1 VTDVVIIGGGLN
13 GLVAAA
19 VLARAKRSVILL
31 EAASTVGGAA
41 ATLELAPG
49 FRAPAF
55 SHALGPVSR
64 DVIKALRLD
73 RTGALE
79 FITPEPSLASLDATG
94 RSLVFHRDPVL
105 TAASINQFSS
115 NDAGRWREFLQ
126 SAHRVAGILALLDR
140 RRPPDIDE
148 TSRGDAWFML
158 GVARA
163 ARKLGRRDL
172 SRLVRWAPMSV
183 ADLLSE
189 WFDSQVLSAAI
200 AAHAI
205 AGNPAGPRSAG
216 TGAML
221 LQRLAADPMPAGS
234 GITTKG
240 GPGAL
245 VAAVADAARSAG
257 ADIRTDVRVTQIV
270 AENGVASGVVL
281 SNGDTLQAPTILA
294 AVSPKLALTGLV
306 AAPDL
311 PPSVVQRMGHVRSR
325 GVTAKINLALAAMP
339 VFPALSDDAATL
351 EGRILIAPT
360 LDYLERAFD
369 ATKYGEISQEP
380 WLEISIPSVRDDSLA
395 PSGAHVMS
403 IYAHFVPAAPRNMDE
418 SQSRAATW
426 SAVLR
431 VLEAHAPRIADLI
444 VSQDVMTPRDLELRL
459 GAPGGHIFHGET
471 TLDQFWA
478 ARPLLGWGR
487 YTTPIEGL
495 FLGSA
500 GVHPGGGLTGLPG
513 LLAANAILTTT
524 KK

>member
-1 VTDVVIIGGGLN
+1 MTDVIVIGGGLN

-31 EAASTVGGAA
+31 EAGPTVGGAA
-41 ATLELAPG
+41 ATSEFAPG
-49 FRAPAF
+49 FRGPAF

-73 RTGALE
+73 RSRTVQ
-79 FITPEPSLASLDATG
+79 FVTPEPSLTSIDAGG
-94 RSLVFHRDPVL
+94 RTLVFHRDPVL
-105 TAASINQFSS
+105 TAASINQFSAP
-115 NDAGRWREFLQ
+115 DAGRWREFLQ
-126 SAHRVAGILALLDR
+126 SAHRVAGVLAMLDR

-148 TSRGDAWFML
+148 TSRGDAWFL
-158 GVARA
+158 VGIARA

-172 SRLVRWAPMSV
+172 SRLIRWAPMSV
-183 ADLLSE
+183 ADLLGE
-189 WFDSQVLSAAI
+189 WFDSQVLCAAI

-205 AGNPAGPRSAG
+205 GGNPAGPRSAG
-216 TGAML
+216 TGGML

-234 GITTKG
+234 GVTMKG

-245 VAAVADAARSAG
+245 AAAVADAARAAG

-270 AENGVASGVVL
+270 TVKGVAAGVL
-281 SNGDTLQAPTILA
+281 LANGDTLQARTILA
-294 AVSPKLALTGLV
+294 ATSPKLALTGLV

-311 PPSVVQRMGHVRSR
+311 PPSFVQRMQNVRSR
-325 GVTAKINLALAAMP
+325 GVTAKVNLALSAMP
-339 VFPALSDDAATL
+339 VFPALADDAATL
-351 EGRILIAPT
+351 GGRILIAPT

-369 ATKYGEISQEP
+369 ATKYGEISKEP

-395 PSGAHVMS
+395 PAGAHVMS
-403 IYAHFVPAAPRNMDE
+403 IYAHFVPQNLRNMDKT
-418 SQSRAATW
+418 QARAAAW

-444 VSQDVMTPRDLELRL
+444 VSRDVMTPHDLEHRL

-478 ARPLLGWGR
+478 ARPLLGWAR

-513 LLAANAILTTT
+513 LLAAKAILDS
-524 KK
+524 KR

>member
-1 VTDVVIIGGGLN
+1 MTDVIVIGGGLN

-31 EAASTVGGAA
+31 EAGTTVGGAA
-41 ATLELAPG
+41 ATSEFAPG
-49 FRAPAF
+49 FRGPAF

-73 RTGALE
+73 RSHTVQ
-79 FITPEPSLASLDATG
+79 FVTPEPSLTSIDAGG
-94 RSLVFHRDPVL
+94 RTLVFHRDPVL
-105 TAASINQFSS
+105 TAASINQFSAH
-115 NDAGRWREFLQ
+115 DAGRWREFLQ
-126 SAHRVAGILALLDR
+126 SSHRVAGVLAMLDR

-148 TSRGDAWFML
+148 TTRGDAWFLM
-158 GVARA
+158 GIARA

-172 SRLVRWAPMSV
+172 SRLIRWAPMSV

-189 WFDSQVLSAAI
+189 WFDSQLLCAAI

-205 AGNPAGPRSAG
+205 GGNPAGPRSAG
-216 TGAML
+216 TGGML

-234 GITTKG
+234 GVTMKG

-245 VAAVADAARSAG
+245 ATAVAEAARASG
-257 ADIRTDVRVTQIV
+257 ADIRTDVRVAQIV
-270 AENGVASGVVL
+270 TEKGAAAGVLLA
-281 SNGDTLQAPTILA
+281 NGDTLQARTILA
-294 AVSPKLALTGLV
+294 AISPRLALTGLV
-306 AAPDL
+306 GAPDL
-311 PPSVVQRMGHVRSR
+311 PPSFVQRMRNVRSR
-325 GVTAKINLALAAMP
+325 GVTAKINLALSAMP
-339 VFPALSDDAATL
+339 VFPALADDAATL
-351 EGRILIAPT
+351 GGRVLIAPT

-369 ATKYGEISQEP
+369 ATKYGEISKEP

-395 PSGAHVMS
+395 PAGAHVMS
-403 IYAHFVPAAPRNMDE
+403 IYAHFVPQDLRDMDTT
-418 SQSRAATW
+418 QARAAAW

-444 VSQDVMTPRDLELRL
+444 VSRDVMTPHDLEHRL

-487 YTTPIEGL
+487 YTTPIAGL
-495 FLGSA
+495 YLGSA

-513 LLAANAILTTT
+513 LLAAKAILE

>member
-1 VTDVVIIGGGLN
+1 MTDVVIIGGGLN

-31 EAASTVGGAA
+31 EAAPTVGGGA
-41 ATLELAPG
+41 ATLEFAPG
-49 FRAPAF
+49 FRGPAF

-73 RTGALE
+73 RSRTVQ
-79 FITPEPSLASLDATG
+79 FVTPEPSLTSIDTSG
-94 RSLVFHRDPVL
+94 RTLVFHRDPVL
-105 TAASINQFSS
+105 TAASINQFSAA
-115 NDAGRWREFLQ
+115 DAGRWRDFLQ
-126 SAHRVAGILALLDR
+126 SVHRVAGLIARLDR

-148 TSRGDAWFML
+148 TSRSDAWFLL

-172 SRLVRWAPMSV
+172 ARLIRWAPMSV
-183 ADLLSE
+183 TDLVSE
-189 WFDSQVLSAAI
+189 WFESQVLRAAI

-234 GITTKG
+234 GVTMKG

-245 VAAVADAARSAG
+245 ATAVADVARRAG
-257 ADIRTDVRVTQIV
+257 ADIRTDVRVTQILT
-270 AENGVASGVVL
+270 ANGAASGVL
-281 SNGDTLQAPTILA
+281 LANGDTLQARTILA
-294 AVSPKLALTGLV
+294 AVSPKLALTNLV

-311 PPSVVQRMGHVRSR
+311 PPSFTQRMQHVRSR
-325 GVTAKINLALAAMP
+325 GVTAKINLALSGMP
-339 VFPALSDDAATL
+339 VFPALADDAATL
-351 EGRILIAPT
+351 GGRILIAPT

-395 PSGAHVMS
+395 PAGAHVMS
-403 IYAHFVPAAPRNMDE
+403 IHTHFVPRDLRHMDE
-418 SQSRAATW
+418 TKARAETWLATM
-426 SAVLR
+426 R

-444 VSQDVMTPRDLELRL
+444 VSREVMTPRDLEHRL
-459 GAPGGHIFHGET
+459 GTPGGHIFHGET

-487 YTTPIEGL
+487 YTTPINGL

-513 LLAANAILTTT
+513 LLAARAVLEW
-524 KK
+524 KR